1 MTESVGNVASDD
13 ELKNLVLI
21 HGWGFG
27 GRIWSDFIPYIKDQ
41 WRITNINLPGYGV
54 SEKIAHVDLDETNI
68 DQIVNLISAD
78 IPEKAIILAWSLG
91 GLVATRFACIRKD
104 ITALILVASSPCF
117 LNKPDWQHGVDPVAL
132 DQLARSLSE
141 NKTKALQQFSGLVAM
156 GDEHPR
162 ETISKLSEHVNDNA
176 PEIEKLKAGLEILR
190 QEDLRS
196 VVTKLCC
203 PIGMIFG
210 EKDMLVKCSTGKA
223 MQALRA
229 DINTIEIADTGHAPF
244 LTRPQETADAITKLT
259 DNFF

>member
-1 MTESVGNVASDD
+1 MTESVANVASDD

-21 HGWGFG
+21 HGWGFDN
-27 GRIWSDFIPYIKDQ
+27 RIWGDFIPYIKDQ
-41 WRITNINLPGYGV
+41 WRITIINLPGYGV
-54 SEKIAHVDLDETNI
+54 SEKIAHVDIDETDI

-91 GLVATRFACIRKD
+91 GVIATQLACNRKD

-117 LNKPDWQHGVDPVAL
+117 LNKPDWQHGVDPVDF

-156 GDEHPR
+156 GDKRPR
-162 ETISKLSEHVNDNA
+162 ETISKLSEQVDDNA
-176 PEIEKLKAGLEILR
+176 TETETLKAGLEILR
-190 QEDLRS
+190 QEDLRN
-196 VVTKLCC
+196 VVTKLRC

-210 EKDMLVKCSTGKA
+210 EMDVLVKRSTAKA
-223 MQALRA
+223 IQALRA
-229 DINTIEIADTGHAPF
+229 DINTIEIAGTGHVPF
-244 LTRPQETADAITKLT
+244 LTRPKETAYALTTLT